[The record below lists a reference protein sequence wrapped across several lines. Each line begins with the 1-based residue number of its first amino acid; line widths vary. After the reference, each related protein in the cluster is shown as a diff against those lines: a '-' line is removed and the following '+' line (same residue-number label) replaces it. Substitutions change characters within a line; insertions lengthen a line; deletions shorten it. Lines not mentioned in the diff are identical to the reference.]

1 MTISFKTA
9 YYKVSEHMTKLHSR
23 ELNEFIRDSAQQ
35 LHRRLDTEFAEAADA
50 LRKITG
56 EEQKHFN
63 MLLAKWI
70 ASHFRPLILVEDE
83 GFVEFIVFITET
95 LCRIM
100 VIIPKRPEL
109 RGCNISVA
117 GDSRLHVRS
126 CIEQSCVFFSFTSDI

>member
-9 YYKVSEHMTKLHSR
+9 YHKVSEQMTKLHSR

-35 LHRRLDTEFAEAADA
+35 LHRRLFAEVADA

-70 ASHFRPLILVEDE
+70 ASHFRPLIFVEDE

-100 VIIPKRPEL
+100 VIILKRPEL
-109 RGCNISVA
+109 RGCIISVA

-126 CIEQSCVFFSFTSDI
+126 CIEQACVFISFTSNI